1 MRALVRLGDKTT
13 HGGEV
18 ITASGSVMY
27 DKPIALV
34 GDKVNCPKK
43 GHGINAI
50 LPDATRMMISGR
62 QAALHGFQTECGCVL
77 IASLSSSG
85 EQS

>member
-1 MRALVRLGDKTT
+1 MRAIIRLGDKTT

-18 ITASGSVMY
+18 ITASGSIMY
-27 DKPIALV
+27 GKPIALV
-34 GDKVNCPKK
+34 GDKVNCPKQ

-50 LPDATRMMISGR
+50 LPGSTRMIISGR
-62 QAALHGFQTECGCVL
+62 QVALNGFQTECGCTL